1 MWNLRFGIL
10 LLDAR
15 ESMLAP
21 SFLVALFVSQQV
33 SPQGWRWSEHDLTV
47 GQVSVNGARCE
58 LCGPVRR

>member
-1 MWNLRFGIL
+1 MWNLRFLIL

-21 SFLVALFVSQQV
+21 SFLVALFSADKP

-47 GQVSVNGARCE
+47 GQAELDVSCVDQ
-58 LCGPVRR
+58 CGDIWI